1 MQKEFCKKSI
11 ANRDVL
17 RIFVL
22 YLDVFFMMRTALLV
36 IVLSVVTSVLS
47 VVTLNYFTQ
56 SQNKDK
62 NKSIFKPISNVS
74 MNSAPDFSDIAERVT
89 SAVVNIKATTGSSDM
104 LENLWGSGTA
114 SLSSGSGVI
123 ISAEGYIVT
132 NQHVIERSSQI
143 EITLGDKRNYS
154 AKVVGEDEASD
165 LALLKITAPDKLP
178 FLDLGN
184 SDELRVGQW
193 VLAVGNPF
201 NLSSTVTAGIVSAK
215 GRNMEIMEGE
225 MSAESFIQTDAAVNP
240 GNSGGALVGMGGEL
254 VGINTAIM
262 TRTGSYEGYS
272 FAIPS
277 NIVKKVVRDLKE
289 YGLVQRAF
297 IGIVPGE
304 ITPILAEKLGLKS
317 QTGVYIS
324 RVNAGGAADD
334 AGLKAGDVLLSLN
347 GNRVKNIADYQQQL
361 AAYRPNSEVTIE
373 YNRNGKPNKVTIKL
387 KNQNNTT
394 GTIDKS
400 MIDMLTQL
408 GMQTRDL
415 TDLEGNKLQTQG
427 VMVVSIRPGSKI
439 ALTNMEPNFIILKIN
454 GKTVKNQISFVSAL
468 EMTSGKILLEGFY
481 PKYKG
486 TFAYTFIK

>member
-1 MQKEFCKKSI
+1 MI
-11 ANRDVL
+11 RN
-17 RIFVL
+17 I
-22 YLDVFFMMRTALLV
+22 LLV
-36 IVLSVVTSVLS
+36 VLLSVVTSVLS
-47 VVTLNYFTQ
+47 VVTLNYFTK
-56 SQNKDK
+56 SQNKTK
-62 NKSIFKPISNVS
+62 NESIFKPISTVANG
-74 MNSAPDFSDIAERVT
+74 NTPDFSDIAERVT
-89 SAVVNIKATTGSSDM
+89 ASVVNIKATTGSSDM
-104 LENLWGSGTA
+104 LETLWGSGTA

-132 NQHVIERSSQI
+132 NQHVIERSNQI

-154 AKVVGEDEASD
+154 AKVIGEDEASD
-165 LALLKITAPDKLP
+165 LALLKITTPDKLP
-178 FLDLGN
+178 FVDLGN

-240 GNSGGALVGMGGEL
+240 GNSGGALVGMSGEL
-254 VGINTAIM
+254 IGINTAIM

-289 YGLVQRAF
+289 FGLVQRAF

-324 RVNAGGAADD
+324 RVNSSGAAED
-334 AGLKAGDVLLSLN
+334 AGLKAGDVLLSIN
-347 GNRVKNIADYQQQL
+347 NNPIKNIADYQQKL
-361 AAYRPNSEVTIE
+361 SSYRPNSEVTIE
-373 YNRNGKPNKVTIKL
+373 YNRNGKNNKVVIKL
-387 KNQNNTT
+387 KSQNNTT
-394 GTIDKS
+394 GTIDKN
-400 MIDMLTQL
+400 MIEMLTQL

-415 TDLEGNKLQTQG
+415 TDIEGNKWQTQG

-439 ALTNMEPNFIILKIN
+439 ALTNMEPNFVILKIN
-454 GKTVKNQISFVSAL
+454 GKTVKNQINFVNAL

-481 PKYKG
+481 PNYKG
-486 TFAYTFIK
+486 NFAYSFIK

>member
-1 MQKEFCKKSI
+1 MIRNISLI
-11 ANRDVL
+11 VL
-17 RIFVL
+17 
-22 YLDVFFMMRTALLV
+22 
-36 IVLSVVTSVLS
+36 LSVVTSVLS
-47 VVTLNYFTQ
+47 VVTLNYFTK
-56 SQNKDK
+56 SQNKAK
-62 NKSIFKPISNVS
+62 SESIFKPISTVS
-74 MNSAPDFSDIAERVT
+74 GGNGPDFSDIAERVT
-89 SAVVNIKATTGSSDM
+89 ASVVNIKATTGSSDM
-104 LENLWGSGTA
+104 LETLWGSGTA

-132 NQHVIERSSQI
+132 NQHVIERSNQI

-165 LALLKITAPDKLP
+165 LALLKITTPDKLP
-178 FLDLGN
+178 FVDLGN

-240 GNSGGALVGMGGEL
+240 GNSGGALVAMSGEL
-254 VGINTAIM
+254 IGINTAIM

-289 YGLVQRAF
+289 FGLVQRAF

-324 RVNAGGAADD
+324 RVNSGGAAED

-347 GNRVKNIADYQQQL
+347 NNPIKNIADYQQKL
-361 AAYRPNSEVTIE
+361 SSYRPSSEVVIE
-373 YNRNGKPNKVTIKL
+373 YNRNGKNSKVTIKL
-387 KNQNNTT
+387 KSQNNAT
-394 GTIDKS
+394 GIIDKN
-400 MIDMLTQL
+400 MIEMLTQL

-415 TDLEGNKLQTQG
+415 TDIEGNKWQTQG

-439 ALTNMEPNFIILKIN
+439 ALTNMEPNFVILKIN
-454 GKTVKNQISFVSAL
+454 GKTVKNQINFVNAL

-481 PKYKG
+481 PNYKG
-486 TFAYTFIK
+486 NFAYSFIK